1 MTKSTPEAASTSTT
15 FHFPLPVDFTSIL
28 KDAEKRGE
36 ILQPHG
42 LQNLCDSAA
51 CIITNQNYQH
61 LSDVKISL
69 EETKRRIT
77 LRDERYQWMFEPAQT
92 PSEGLDF
99 TPNEEPQYVD
109 SLDEYH
115 GRTKKGPDQ

>member
-1 MTKSTPEAASTSTT
+1 MAKLATETNSAADT
-15 FHFPLPVDFTSIL
+15 FHFPFPADFTSIL

-36 ILQPHG
+36 ILQAHG
-42 LQNLCDSAA
+42 LQNLCDTAA
-51 CIITNQNYQH
+51 CIIINQNYQY

-92 PSEGLDF
+92 PSAGLDF
-99 TPNEEPQYVD
+99 TPNEEPEYVD

-115 GRTKKGPDQ
+115 SRNKKGPDQ